1 MLWVIYNPY
10 YGLYNTSDEEWAQI
24 AMAAGQLGF
33 EQIIILAQVKGRIRR
48 TIDNVFSRVSDPAAE
63 ASGGVML

>member
-24 AMAAGQLGF
+24 TTAAGHLGF
-33 EQIIILAQVKGRIRR
+33 EQIVILAQVKGRIRR
-48 TIDNVFSRVSDPAAE
+48 TIDRVFSRVSDPAAE